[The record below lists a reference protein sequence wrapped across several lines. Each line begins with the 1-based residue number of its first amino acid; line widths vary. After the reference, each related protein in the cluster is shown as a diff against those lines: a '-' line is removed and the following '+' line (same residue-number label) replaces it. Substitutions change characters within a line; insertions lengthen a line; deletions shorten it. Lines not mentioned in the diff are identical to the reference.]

1 MSDILTRIM
10 NIAERIRG
18 MQDLSMIAM
27 GLFGV
32 LLIFGIMNC
41 LLGFRLLRFWMM
53 LFGFLLGAGAGFAL
67 VYSSGTS
74 EKYIYLAAMAALGI
88 ILAVTA
94 FMIYKAGIFILGAGI
109 GLALSIYI
117 LHPTTSFI
125 FFVCILVGVGIG
137 TLAMR
142 YAREVIIV
150 GTSLLGGVLAGYSL
164 ARLGNMEEIPYG
176 VGFSIGFA
184 ILGMLIQFATNKP
197 RDNEDDEEDD
207 YDDDDDTDEY
217 LSGKYEDYAE
227 PYEKKS
233 GKKYKESHSQ
243 EDDTEYGAD
252 YWDSPA
258 EEHEPT
264 RVYRRDVHTRK
275 RK

>member
-109 GLALSIYI
+109 GLALSIYL

-207 YDDDDDTDEY
+207 YDDDDDADEY
-217 LSGKYEDYAE
+217 FSGKYEDYE
-227 PYEKKS
+227 KPYEKKY

-264 RVYRRDVHTRK
+264 QVYRRDVHTRK
-275 RK
+275 GK